1 MNFFLLVAEIE
12 LVRNIKETMCLVGM
26 RSEAN
31 GALETT
37 AGEERS
43 RTYQL
48 PDGDSLTL
56 GEERFQCPEA
66 LFNPSLL
73 GTKC

>member
-12 LVRNIKETMCLVGM
+12 LVRNIKETTCLVGM
-26 RSEAN
+26 RSEVN

-37 AGEERS
+37 VGEGSS